1 MRKKYTPPQSQTIP
15 LDVSGNMMYGIAF
28 SKPGGKGKPGTIRI
42 QKRPDTFSPFTQE
55 EEEENEDRTDAT
67 LWEFLAWD
75 KASLWSPQI
84 INNRK
89 QTNMNILLSL
99 LVSSVYI
106 FNAQG
111 QYLCIGEDGT
121 PMLSDAPVSLDVTR
135 VDEVADAGRFDLDY
149 TGMKWILKPSAEHTY
164 TLGYQVGEANATTFV
179 YVRSGAMATTFEE
192 PDATFL
198 DGQWAVS
205 TGEESQPV
213 FLDETA
219 DYVCPQF
226 YKQHVDVTLQRSLV
240 AQEWNTLCLPFPL
253 HADQV
258 SALWGEGTRV
268 AEYTGDTGDK
278 LLFTTCEDIE
288 AGVPYVLKPERVS
301 EDNVYRVE
309 GIDIS
314 SWDRGNRSRETVAD
328 GTRFVGFYGPTMV
341 PANAYVF
348 GDGDRMYCLETDMK
362 ANGFRGYFQSNDP
375 QAAVRDLGWT
385 VEDQEVTSVPQTAPV
400 VSRPADGAVFNTGGQ
415 LVRRKGSAEPLAPG
429 LYIVNGI
436 KIIVK

>member
-1 MRKKYTPPQSQTIP
+1 
-15 LDVSGNMMYGIAF
+15 
-28 SKPGGKGKPGTIRI
+28 
-42 QKRPDTFSPFTQE
+42 
-55 EEEENEDRTDAT
+55 
-67 LWEFLAWD
+67 
-75 KASLWSPQI
+75 
-84 INNRK
+84 
-89 QTNMNILLSL
+89 MNILLSL

-121 PMLSDAPVSLDVTR
+121 PMLSDAPVSLEVTR
-135 VDEVADAGRFDLDY
+135 VDEVANAGRIHLDD

-205 TGEESQPV
+205 TGEESQPLL
-213 FLDETA
+213 LDETA
-219 DYVCPQF
+219 DYVCPLF

-268 AEYTGDTGDK
+268 AKYKGDTGDK

-314 SWDRGNRSRETVAD
+314 SWDRGNRSRGLTPCRWHRLQHGRPTGAPQ
-328 GTRFVGFYGPTMV
+328 GFCRTTCP
-341 PANAYVF
+341 
-348 GDGDRMYCLETDMK
+348 R
-362 ANGFRGYFQSNDP
+362 
-375 QAAVRDLGWT
+375 
-385 VEDQEVTSVPQTAPV
+385 PV
-400 VSRPADGAVFNTGGQ
+400 YRQ
-415 LVRRKGSAEPLAPG
+415 W
-429 LYIVNGI
+429 Y
-436 KIIVK
+436 

>member
-1 MRKKYTPPQSQTIP
+1 
-15 LDVSGNMMYGIAF
+15 
-28 SKPGGKGKPGTIRI
+28 
-42 QKRPDTFSPFTQE
+42 
-55 EEEENEDRTDAT
+55 
-67 LWEFLAWD
+67 
-75 KASLWSPQI
+75 
-84 INNRK
+84 
-89 QTNMNILLSL
+89 MNILLSL

-121 PMLSDAPVSLDVTR
+121 PMLSDAPVSLEVTR
-135 VDEVADAGRFDLDY
+135 VDEVADAGRIDLDY

-226 YKQHVDVTLQRSLV
+226 YKQHVDITLQRSLV
-240 AQEWNTLCLPFPL
+240 QQEWNTLCLPFSL
-253 HADQV
+253 HADRV
-258 SALWGEGTRV
+258 RALWGEGTRV

-309 GIDIS
+309 GIDIT

-328 GTRFVGFYGPTMV
+328 GTRFIGFYGPTIV

-348 GDGDRMYCLETDMK
+348 GDGDRMYCLETDMG

-375 QAAVRDLGWT
+375 ADCRSQPRLDCRGSGGHL
-385 VEDQEVTSVPQTAPV
+385 
-400 VSRPADGAVFNTGGQ
+400 RPADRTRGLSPCRWRRLQRWRPTGAPQGFCRASCPWPVYRQWYQNHRQISLTQ
-415 LVRRKGSAEPLAPG
+415 
-429 LYIVNGI
+429 
-436 KIIVK
+436 

>member
-1 MRKKYTPPQSQTIP
+1 
-15 LDVSGNMMYGIAF
+15 
-28 SKPGGKGKPGTIRI
+28 
-42 QKRPDTFSPFTQE
+42 
-55 EEEENEDRTDAT
+55 
-67 LWEFLAWD
+67 
-75 KASLWSPQI
+75 
-84 INNRK
+84 
-89 QTNMNILLSL
+89 MNILLSL

-121 PMLSDAPVSLDVTR
+121 PTLSDTPVSLEVTR
-135 VDEVADAGRFDLDY
+135 VDEVANAGRIHLDD

-179 YVRSGAMATTFEE
+179 YVRSGAMTTTFEE

-198 DGQWAVS
+198 DGQWAIS

-278 LLFTTCEDIE
+278 LLFTTCEHIE
-288 AGVPYVLKPERVS
+288 AGVPYVLNPERVR
-301 EDNVYRVE
+301 EDNTYRVE
-309 GIDIS
+309 GIDII

-328 GTRFVGFYGPTMV
+328 GTRFIGFYGPTIV

-348 GDGDRMYCLETDMK
+348 GDGDRMYCLETDMG

-375 QAAVRDLGWT
+375 QAADRNLGWT

-400 VSRPADGAVFNTGGQ
+400 VSRPADGAVFNAGGQ

>member
-1 MRKKYTPPQSQTIP
+1 
-15 LDVSGNMMYGIAF
+15 
-28 SKPGGKGKPGTIRI
+28 
-42 QKRPDTFSPFTQE
+42 
-55 EEEENEDRTDAT
+55 
-67 LWEFLAWD
+67 
-75 KASLWSPQI
+75 
-84 INNRK
+84 
-89 QTNMNILLSL
+89 MNILLSL

-240 AQEWNTLCLPFPL
+240 QQEWNTLCLPFPL

-268 AEYTGDTGDK
+268 AEYKGDTGDK

-301 EDNVYRVE
+301 EDNVYRVK
-309 GIDIS
+309 GIDIT
-314 SWDRGNRSRETVAD
+314 SWDRGNLSRETVA
-328 GTRFVGFYGPTMV
+328 TAPASSASMV
-341 PANAYVF
+341 P
-348 GDGDRMYCLETDMK
+348 RS
-362 ANGFRGYFQSNDP
+362 FRPTPTSSATATGC
-375 QAAVRDLGWT
+375 T
-385 VEDQEVTSVPQTAPV
+385 VSKPT
-400 VSRPADGAVFNTGGQ
+400 
-415 LVRRKGSAEPLAPG
+415 
-429 LYIVNGI
+429 
-436 KIIVK
+436 

>member
-1 MRKKYTPPQSQTIP
+1 M
-15 LDVSGNMMYGIAF
+15 
-28 SKPGGKGKPGTIRI
+28 
-42 QKRPDTFSPFTQE
+42 
-55 EEEENEDRTDAT
+55 
-67 LWEFLAWD
+67 
-75 KASLWSPQI
+75 
-84 INNRK
+84 
-89 QTNMNILLSL
+89 

-164 TLGYQVGEANATTFV
+164 TLGYQVGAAKATTYV
-179 YVRSGAMATTFEE
+179 YVRSGAMATTLEE

-226 YKQHVDVTLQRSLV
+226 YKQYADVTLQRSLV
-240 AQEWNTLCLPFPL
+240 QQEWNTLCLPFPL

-268 AEYTGDTGDK
+268 AKYTGDTGAK
-278 LLFTTCEDIE
+278 LLFSTCEHIE
-288 AGVPYVLKPERVS
+288 AGVRYVLTPERVR
-301 EDNVYRVE
+301 ED
-309 GIDIS
+309 D
-314 SWDRGNRSRETVAD
+314 A
-328 GTRFVGFYGPTMV
+328 
-341 PANAYVF
+341 
-348 GDGDRMYCLETDMK
+348 
-362 ANGFRGYFQSNDP
+362 
-375 QAAVRDLGWT
+375 
-385 VEDQEVTSVPQTAPV
+385 
-400 VSRPADGAVFNTGGQ
+400 
-415 LVRRKGSAEPLAPG
+415 
-429 LYIVNGI
+429 
-436 KIIVK
+436 